1 MLKVCRTLLLRVHQR
16 ILLKLTCTDLGLFE
30 FDSLYVKVDND
41 SKERRLMLN
50 PMIKLAAPI
59 TAKLPDL

>member
-1 MLKVCRTLLLRVHQR
+1 M
-16 ILLKLTCTDLGLFE
+16 GLFE